1 MRWLVPVLGAGVAV
15 LAGGISLPQP
25 AQAQCSVFSRH
36 PCVIYDPYRVCG
48 IHSRPGC
55 VPSPILPLNEVPVLR
70 VRGHEGASEPL
81 DRDHPADRINE
92 MGPLLSQ
99 CLELP
104 PEDEARHGMRVTLK
118 LAFKRDGSLLA
129 PPRFTY
135 VTRNVPADV
144 KDAYREAALAMLE
157 RCTPLPIT
165 QELGSAIAGRPF
177 VIPIIET
184 RQDGTSD
191 KPDSHSPSEH
201 DGGTKSG
208 GRADES
214 HP

>member
-1 MRWLVPVLGAGVAV
+1 MRWLVPTLGAVIAA
-15 LAGGISLPQP
+15 LASGISVPQS
-25 AQAQCSVFSRH
+25 AQAQCSVLSRH
-36 PCVIYDPYRVCG
+36 PCLPYPYYVCG
-48 IHSRPGC
+48 LHSRPGC
-55 VPSPILPLNEVPVLR
+55 VPGPILPFNEVPVLR
-70 VRGHEGASEPL
+70 VQGHTGPSEPL
-81 DRDHPADRINE
+81 DRDHPAGRINE

-104 PEDEARHGMRVTLK
+104 PTDEARDGMRVTLK

-135 VTRNVPADV
+135 ITHNAPTDV
-144 KDAYREAALAMLE
+144 KQVYREAALAMLD

-165 QELGSAIAGRPF
+165 EELGKAIAGRPF

-184 RQDGTSD
+184 RRGSLPDKAVVPGTSGD
-191 KPDSHSPSEH
+191 PVDN
-201 DGGTKSG
+201 KSIE
-208 GRADES
+208 RADEP

>member
-1 MRWLVPVLGAGVAV
+1 
-15 LAGGISLPQP
+15 
-25 AQAQCSVFSRH
+25 
-36 PCVIYDPYRVCG
+36 
-48 IHSRPGC
+48 
-55 VPSPILPLNEVPVLR
+55 LPLNEVPVLR
-70 VRGHEGASEPL
+70 VQGHTGPSESL
-81 DRDHPADRINE
+81 DRDHPANRINE

-104 PEDEARHGMRVTLK
+104 PEGEARHGMRVTLK

-135 VTRNVPADV
+135 VSHDAPNDIKA
-144 KDAYREAALAMLE
+144 AYREAALAMLD

-165 QELGSAIAGRPF
+165 EGLGQAIAGRPF

-184 RQDGTSD
+184 RQDGTPD
-191 KPDSHSPSEH
+191 KPVAQSAPDDAVGSKP
-201 DGGTKSG
+201 GGSV
-208 GRADES
+208 DEP

>member
-1 MRWLVPVLGAGVAV
+1 MKWLVPILGAVITT
-15 LAGGISLPQP
+15 LAGGISVPQS
-25 AQAQCSVFSRH
+25 ARAQCSVLSRH
-36 PCVIYDPYRVCG
+36 PCLPYPYYVCG

-55 VPSPILPLNEVPVLR
+55 VPEPILPLNEVPVLR
-70 VRGHEGASEPL
+70 VQGHTGPSEPL

-92 MGPLLSQ
+92 MGRLLSQ

-104 PEDEARHGMRVTLK
+104 PQDETRNGMRVTLK

-135 VTRNVPADV
+135 VTHNAPMDV
-144 KDAYREAALAMLE
+144 KQAYREAALAMLD
-157 RCTPLPIT
+157 RCAPLPIT
-165 QELGSAIAGRPF
+165 EELGKAIAGRPF

-184 RQDGTSD
+184 RREDLPDKTVVPGTSGD
-191 KPDSHSPSEH
+191 PVGNKLIEN
-201 DGGTKSG
+201 
-208 GRADES
+208 ADEP